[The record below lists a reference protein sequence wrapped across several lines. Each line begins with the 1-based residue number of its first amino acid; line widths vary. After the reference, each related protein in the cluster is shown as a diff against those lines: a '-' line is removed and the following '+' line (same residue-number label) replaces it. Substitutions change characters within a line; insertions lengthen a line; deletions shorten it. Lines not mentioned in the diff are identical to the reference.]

1 MGYPRRTADLVSQ
14 NNIFVDITNDRVGI
28 GTDSPQD
35 QLDVLGNIT
44 FRSKDTGS
52 SAAPELKLYRDNPS
66 PADANYLGQIKF
78 AGESDTGV
86 ERNYAKITGKIGD
99 ASNGTEDGIIEIA
112 HIKAGSQN
120 ISARWTS
127 SDLKLLNGTGLEVAG
142 DLTVS
147 GNTTIVGTLTYEDV
161 TNIDSVGL
169 ITARSGMVVS
179 GVSTFSA
186 NVDIGDNDELR
197 LGDGNDLRIYHE
209 SSSGDSVI
217 RESGTGNLRIGGAN
231 VEITS
236 PAGSETYASFNVNG
250 AVELYYDNSK
260 KFETTTSGI
269 TVTGSVNATS
279 DLYLKENIQPVKS
292 ALEIVNQLEGVRFDW
307 KDSGESSLGVI
318 AQDLE
323 KVLPE
328 LVSETNGVKS
338 VNYNG
343 IIAVLIQAIKELNQ
357 K

>member
-14 NNIFVDITNDRVGI
+14 NNIFVDIANDRIGI
-28 GTDSPQD
+28 GTDSPQYK
-35 QLDVLGNIT
+35 LDIV
-44 FRSKDTGS
+44 
-52 SAAPELKLYRDNPS
+52 
-66 PADANYLGQIKF
+66 
-78 AGESDTGV
+78 
-86 ERNYAKITGKIGD
+86 GD
-99 ASNGTEDGIIEIA
+99 AA
-112 HIKAGSQN
+112 
-120 ISARWTS
+120 
-127 SDLKLLNGTGLEVAG
+127 
-142 DLTVS
+142 VS
-147 GNTTIVGTLTYEDV
+147 GNLTVAGVLTYEDV

-179 GVSTFSA
+179 GISTF
-186 NVDIGDNDELR
+186 GDTLKVYSS
-197 LGDGNDLRIYHE
+197 GNDSYI
-209 SSSGDSVI
+209 DNI
-217 RESGTGNLRIGGAN
+217 GTGSLYIRDTNGTGINQIIIQARGGENSIVA
-231 VEITS
+231 VDD
-236 PAGSETYASFNVNG
+236 GQ
-250 AVELYYDNSK
+250 VELYYDAVK

-328 LVSETNGVKS
+328 LVSETDGVKS

>member
-1 MGYPRRTADLVSQ
+1 MGYPRRTADLVTQ
-14 NNIFVDITNDRVGI
+14 NNIFVDISNDRVGI
-28 GTDSPQD
+28 GTDQPT
-35 QLDVLGNIT
+35 V
-44 FRSKDTGS
+44 
-52 SAAPELKLYRDNPS
+52 KL
-66 PADANYLGQIKF
+66 
-78 AGESDTGV
+78 EV
-86 ERNYAKITGKIGD
+86 VGD
-99 ASNGTEDGIIEIA
+99 AA
-112 HIKAGSQN
+112 
-120 ISARWTS
+120 ISGN
-127 SDLKLLNGTGLEVAG
+127 LNVAG
-142 DLTVS
+142 V
-147 GNTTIVGTLTYEDV
+147 LTYEDV

-179 GVSTFSA
+179 GVSTFQG
-186 NVDIGDNDELR
+186 NVFLGSNDGLYLGDN
-197 LGDGNDLRIYHE
+197 NDLLIYNDG
-209 SSSGDSVI
+209 SNSI
-217 RESGTGNLRIGGAN
+217 FR
-231 VEITS
+231 S
-236 PAGSETYASFNVNG
+236 PNDTIWLQSDVNVNITKNNAAEIIAQFTPDG
-250 AVELYYDNSK
+250 SVSLYYNNSK

-328 LVSETNGVKS
+328 LVSETDGVKS

-343 IIAVLIQAIKELNQ
+343 IIAVLIQAIKELSQ

>member
-1 MGYPRRTADLVSQ
+1 MGYPRRTADLVTQ
-14 NNIFVDITNDRVGI
+14 NNIFVDISNDRVGI
-28 GTDSPQD
+28 GTDQPTVK
-35 QLDVLGNIT
+35 LDV
-44 FRSKDTGS
+44 
-52 SAAPELKLYRDNPS
+52 
-66 PADANYLGQIKF
+66 
-78 AGESDTGV
+78 V
-86 ERNYAKITGKIGD
+86 GD
-99 ASNGTEDGIIEIA
+99 AA
-112 HIKAGSQN
+112 
-120 ISARWTS
+120 ISGN
-127 SDLKLLNGTGLEVAG
+127 LN
-142 DLTVS
+142 VS
-147 GNTTIVGTLTYEDV
+147 GVLTYEDV
-161 TNIDSVGL
+161 TNVDAVGL
-169 ITARSGMVVS
+169 ITARSGLIVS
-179 GVSTFSA
+179 GVSTFQG
-186 NVDIGDNDELR
+186 NVNLGDNDRLI
-197 LGDGNDLRIYHE
+197 LGDGTDLQIYHDGGN
-209 SSSGDSVI
+209 SLIVDSGV
-217 RESGTGNLRIGGAN
+217 GNLYIAGDN
-231 VEITS
+231 SLFITNIS
-236 PAGSETYASFNVNG
+236 ASETKAKFITDG

-343 IIAVLIQAIKELNQ
+343 IIAVLIQAIKELSQ